1 MRIIVDAFG
10 GDNAPL
16 AILQGS
22 EAAQNEYSCN
32 ITLCG
37 DEDKIRDCAKINGI
51 DISNMDILHA
61 PTVIP
66 VEANPRKL
74 QKDYRNSSLAVG
86 LQALADGKG
95 DAFVSAGS
103 TAAVV
108 VGSNF
113 FVKRIKGVKNVAL
126 ATLLPSNNGPY
137 MLLDCGAKIDCSSE
151 TLYSF
156 GLMGD
161 LYMRKVRGVENPRIG
176 LANIGTEPNKG
187 TRTQVK
193 AYKIMEK
200 APYNFVGNVEV
211 RDIPSGTVADV
222 IVCDGYTGNIFL
234 KTYEGTALMLLDNI
248 KHVYLKNSLT
258 KLSVLP
264 VKNGFKELKETLDF
278 NEYGGAPLMG
288 IRKPVIKAHGSSEAK
303 TFKNAIRQ
311 AIEYAGSGVIETIE
325 ESVSEK
331 KKREMDRKDDEN
343 V

>member
-16 AILQGS
+16 AILQGA
-22 EAAQNEYSCN
+22 EAAQNEYSCD

-37 DEDKIRDCAKINGI
+37 DEEKIRECAFTNGI
-51 DISNMDILHA
+51 NISKMEILHA
-61 PTVIP
+61 PTAIP

-74 QKDYRNSSLAVG
+74 QKEYRDSSLAVG
-86 LQALADGKG
+86 LQALADEKG
-95 DAFVSAGS
+95 DAFVTAGS

-113 FVKRIKGVKNVAL
+113 FVKRVKGVKNVAL
-126 ATLLPSNNGPY
+126 ATLLPSEQGPY
-137 MLLDCGAKIDCSSE
+137 MLLDCGAKIDCSPE

-156 GLMGD
+156 GVMGD
-161 LYMRKVRGVENPRIG
+161 LYMRKVRGLDRPKIG

-187 TRTQVK
+187 TRTQIK
-193 AYKIMEK
+193 AYKMMEK

-211 RDIPSGTVADV
+211 RDIPSGEVADV

-234 KTYEGTALMLLDNI
+234 KTYEGAALMLLGKI
-248 KHVYLKNSLT
+248 KNVYLQNILT

-311 AIEYAGSGVIETIE
+311 AIEYAESGVIETIE
-325 ESVSEK
+325 ESVREK
-331 KKREMDRKDDEN
+331 KKHETDREEEEN

>member
-16 AILQGS
+16 AILQGAE
-22 EAAQNEYSCN
+22 EAKREYFCD
-32 ITLCG
+32 IILCG
-37 DEDKIRDCAKINGI
+37 DEDAIRDCAFKNGVN
-51 DISNMDILHA
+51 ISGMEILHA
-61 PTVIP
+61 PDVIP

-74 QKDYRNSSLAVG
+74 QKEYRNSSLAVG
-86 LQALADGKG
+86 LQALAEGKG

-126 ATLLPSNNGPY
+126 ATLLPSEYGPY
-137 MLLDCGAKIDCSSE
+137 MLLDCGAKIDCSPE
-151 TLYSF
+151 TLHSF
-156 GLMGD
+156 GVMGD
-161 LYMRKVRGVENPRIG
+161 LYMRKVRGLSNPRIG

-187 TRTQVK
+187 TKAQVK

-200 APYNFVGNVEV
+200 DTLNFVGNVEV
-211 RDIPSGTVADV
+211 RDIPSGEKADV

-234 KTYEGTALMLLDNI
+234 KTYEGAALMLLG
-248 KHVYLKNSLT
+248 KVKEVYLQNIMT
-258 KLSVLP
+258 KLAVLP

-288 IRKPVIKAHGSSEAK
+288 ISKPVIKAHGSSEAK

-311 AIEYAGSGVIETIE
+311 AIDYAESGVIETIE
-325 ESVSEK
+325 EAVHEK
-331 KKREMDRKDDEN
+331 KKHEADREEEED